1 MNSEIKVDKKTKKN
15 SQSRPLAVVTGAS
28 SGIGYELAKI
38 FAKNNFDLL
47 VVAEDASIAEAG
59 NAFRQLGGMVET
71 LQTNLAHFKGVD
83 SLRDK
88 IRSLGRPIDSIA
100 INAGVG
106 VAGRF
111 IDTTLQDE
119 LNLIQL
125 NVASVVH
132 LTKHVLKEMVDAGHG
147 RILFT
152 SSIAAEMPGPYY
164 AVYAASKAF
173 VQSFS
178 EAIREEVKDTGVTVT
193 ALQPGATETN
203 FFARANMDD
212 TKAGESKKTSAIE
225 VAQAGFDAM
234 MEGKDHV
241 VVGLLNKIQVG
252 VGKLAS
258 QAMGAKMQGSFTK
271 PNDLK

>member
-1 MNSEIKVDKKTKKN
+1 MKNNNKT
-15 SQSRPLAVVTGAS
+15 RPLAVVTGAS

-47 VVAEDASIAEAG
+47 VVAEDASIADAG
-59 NAFRQLGGMVET
+59 NAFRQLGGVVET

-88 IRSLGRPIDSIA
+88 IRSMGRPIDSIA

-106 VAGRF
+106 VGGRF
-111 IDTTLQDE
+111 IDTVLGDE

-125 NVASVVH
+125 NIASVVH
-132 LTKHVLKEMVDAGHG
+132 LTKHVLKDMVDAGHG
-147 RILFT
+147 RILYT
-152 SSIAAEMPGPYY
+152 SSVAAEMPGPYY

-173 VQSFS
+173 IQSFS

-193 ALQPGATETN
+193 ALQPGPTETN
-203 FFARANMDD
+203 FFARADMED
-212 TKAGESKKTSAIE
+212 TKAGESKKATAEE
-225 VAQAGFDAM
+225 VAQVGFDALM
-234 MEGKDHV
+234 SGKDHV
-241 VVGLLNKIQVG
+241 VEGLMNKIQVG

-258 QAMGAKMQGSFTK
+258 QAMGAKIHGTFTK